1 MRLLYLFFTILSF
14 THMQAQE
21 NAKLIYVG
29 DPMCS
34 WCYGISEE
42 LSLLWESTPNLEKEI
57 VLGGLRPGGGDEWN
71 KEFTSFLRHHW
82 EDVAQASG
90 AEFSYALLEKND
102 FLYDTEPSCRA
113 VVIARG
119 MDSSIALNFFKDVQ
133 KKFYYHN
140 EDPKEVDFYQSLC
153 KKYKLDYSTFKAQFT
168 KSSAKEQST
177 KDFLRARQLG
187 VNSFP
192 TILVEKDGKT
202 QVIARGYAKASDMK
216 RSIDQIL
223 K

>member
-1 MRLLYLFFTILSF
+1 
-14 THMQAQE
+14 MQAQE
-21 NAKLIYVG
+21 NTKLIYVG

-42 LSLLWESTPNLEKEI
+42 LSLLWESTPNIEKEI

-82 EDVAQASG
+82 EDVSKASG
-90 AEFSYALLEKND
+90 AEFSYALLEKEN
-102 FLYDTEPSCRA
+102 FFYDTEPSCRA
-113 VVIARG
+113 VVIARN
-119 MDSSIALNFFKDVQ
+119 MDPSIALPFFKDVQ
-133 KKFYYHN
+133 RKFYYEN
-140 EDPKEVDFYQSLC
+140 EDPKEVDFYRSLC
-153 KKYKLDYSTFKAQFT
+153 EKYNLDYSKFKAMFT
-168 KSSAKEQST
+168 KSTAKQQST

-202 QVIARGYAKASDMK
+202 QVIARGYAKANDMK
-216 RSIDQIL
+216 PSIDQIL
-223 K
+223 R